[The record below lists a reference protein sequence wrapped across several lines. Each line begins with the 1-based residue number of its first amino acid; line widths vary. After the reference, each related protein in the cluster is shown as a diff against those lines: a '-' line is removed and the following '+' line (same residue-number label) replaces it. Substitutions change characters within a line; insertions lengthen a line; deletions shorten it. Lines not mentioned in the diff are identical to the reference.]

1 MKLKTLTSL
10 GMMLMLAFVVAFSS
24 CTKDEKETT
33 DKDPT
38 DNSPKPTVTLK
49 QDLLGGTYWVSRN
62 MVWPVGTKVR
72 FGLMANYDKEIVNI
86 KVTRKVIDGPG
97 AGQTLVL
104 LDSNINSKKFPME
117 GSEYEML
124 VDGPQVQ
131 QVLVF
136 TFAATAADGS
146 VGELS
151 IEIRPDV
158 TLGKRMDETLWDRNA
173 NGAYDVVQGVSIN
186 KDQEQ
191 GRHDMVL
198 IASGGSFKLGS
209 GNGSKFKMYNGTTLF
224 DGFNSYATLQTGW
237 NGAGAEL
244 NETVVLSEV
253 TNDYKFVMVKS
264 AQNNRI
270 YVLDVFEI
278 NADHVYFDLI
288 GEGL

>member
-10 GMMLMLAFVVAFSS
+10 GTMLMLAFVVAFSS
-24 CTKDEKETT
+24 CTKDDDEIK
-33 DKDPT
+33 DKDPIDT
-38 DNSPKPTVTLK
+38 SPKPTVTLK
-49 QDLLGGTYWVSRN
+49 KDLLGGTYWVSEN
-62 MVWPVGTKVR
+62 KIWPVGTKVR
-72 FGLMANYDKEIVNI
+72 FGVMANYDKEIVNI

-104 LDSNINSKKFPME
+104 LDSNINAMKFPME

-124 VDGPQVQ
+124 VDGPQPQ

-173 NGAYDVVQGVSIN
+173 NGAYDVVQGVSID

-198 IASGGSFKLGS
+198 VTSGGSFKLGS

-224 DGFNSYATLQTGW
+224 DGFNAYATLQTGW

-253 TNDYKFVMVKS
+253 TNDYKFIMVKS

-270 YVLDVFEI
+270 YILDVYEI